1 MIYLLHVAVVLSIDV
16 WADLIAKRE
25 ATFKATSHLFERCLP
40 PEATSH
46 LFERMQ
52 TTPGTCT
59 IKSNELTFV
68 ALFAVIGLLAT

>member
-25 ATFKATSHLFERCLP
+25 ATFK
-40 PEATSH
+40 ATSH